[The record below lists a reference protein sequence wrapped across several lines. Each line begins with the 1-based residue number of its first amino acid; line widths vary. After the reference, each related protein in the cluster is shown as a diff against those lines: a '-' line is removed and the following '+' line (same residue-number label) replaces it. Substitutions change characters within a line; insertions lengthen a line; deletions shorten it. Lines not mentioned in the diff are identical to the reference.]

1 MFEGTMSHNP
11 VRVSLPATCAGSEML
26 LPLAQREYY
35 FGFYFFPY
43 APVVGRWSA

>member
-11 VRVSLPATCAGSEML
+11 VRVSLPATCAGSETL
-26 LPLAQREYY
+26 LLLAQREYY